1 MKNVLLWMGF
11 AVVLVGGAVG
21 WMRWTER
28 RDQEVEWCVERER
41 ANFAYSGVPEFLF
54 WERVRYCLQRDH
66 GWGESAATRA
76 AKRRVQIT

>member
-11 AVVLVGGAVG
+11 AIVLVGGSVG

-28 RDQEVEWCVERER
+28 RDQEVEWCVEKEQYTT
-41 ANFAYSGVPEFLF
+41 AVPSFLF
-54 WERVRYCLQRDH
+54 WDKVRYCLQRDH

-76 AKRRVQIT
+76 AKRRVQ